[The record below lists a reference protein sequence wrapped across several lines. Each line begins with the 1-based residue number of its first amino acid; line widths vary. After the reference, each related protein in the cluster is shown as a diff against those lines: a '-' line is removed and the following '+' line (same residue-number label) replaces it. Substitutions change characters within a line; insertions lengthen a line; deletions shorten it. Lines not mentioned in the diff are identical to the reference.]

1 MAEERKKRGKK
12 PNEVLWKWEKR
23 CIREVDEK
31 RRNEGIEREEEMD
44 KERMNSKDYLRT
56 WFLVN
61 KAMPIADRNLPWH
74 RFAVDFALGR
84 YVGLFLISGLAM
96 GNAESSDSLATRH
109 RAKSQS
115 PVLEGNCGNVH
126 ASNACKDAKD
136 ASRQCLSVTP
146 ARRAKTCRQRSTRRK
161 EVCRVTGLT
170 LHQKALLLRK
180 WNRMESAFTLSMLSR
195 EHNDIVDG
203 FVIADLPIESVTI
216 FLKSCGRRIHIPIH
230 LATIYILGKRM
241 FESIFK
247 DNPHYLAYIDLKN
260 EPNWN
265 NHINFKIHVQRFVI
279 ALSEA
284 MRRLREPSTSYDVL
298 RDFGASYATY
308 PKRVSPLYF
317 ERLAN
322 ALSHT
327 AARLQESDHLRV
339 EVADSKSLPSFSMS
353 KHRDSRSSLSH
364 ISSIKDSFQSECLG
378 QFCCCKSSY
387 RFAIILDHRHFQA
400 FALGSIS
407 CAAFTSTCLDHD
419 RNGICPITAEA
430 WTVLSAF
437 LANQVSVNTDLK
449 QLLDTRCN

>member
-1 MAEERKKRGKK
+1 H
-12 PNEVLWKWEKR
+12 L
-23 CIREVDEK
+23 
-31 RRNEGIEREEEMD
+31 
-44 KERMNSKDYLRT
+44 L
-56 WFLVN
+56 
-61 KAMPIADRNLPWH
+61 
-74 RFAVDFALGR
+74 
-84 YVGLFLISGLAM
+84 
-96 GNAESSDSLATRH
+96 
-109 RAKSQS
+109 
-115 PVLEGNCGNVH
+115 
-126 ASNACKDAKD
+126 
-136 ASRQCLSVTP
+136 
-146 ARRAKTCRQRSTRRK
+146 RSTRRK

-180 WNRMESAFTLSMLSR
+180 WNRMES
-195 EHNDIVDG
+195 
-203 FVIADLPIESVTI
+203 
-216 FLKSCGRRIHIPIH
+216 
-230 LATIYILGKRM
+230 ATIYILGKRM

-339 EVADSKSLPSFSMS
+339 EKAAIREDDSYSSEGDKSHRSLLDVEKMEALNESGVADSKSLPSFSMS

-364 ISSIKDSFQSECLG
+364 ISSIKDSFQSECL
-378 QFCCCKSSY
+378 
-387 RFAIILDHRHFQA
+387 
-400 FALGSIS
+400 
-407 CAAFTSTCLDHD
+407 DHD

-437 LANQVSVNTDLK
+437 LANQIKYGYDTERVVRTEMSKLG
-449 QLLDTRCN
+449 LDGSGNMKRGDFSLQRPTQFA